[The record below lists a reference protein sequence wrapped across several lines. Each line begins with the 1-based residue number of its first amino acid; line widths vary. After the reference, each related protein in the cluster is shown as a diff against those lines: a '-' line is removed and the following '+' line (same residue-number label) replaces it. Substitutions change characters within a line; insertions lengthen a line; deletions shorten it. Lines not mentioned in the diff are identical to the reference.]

1 MRSTFRV
8 RASTCCLILVVA
20 ALAACSSAPSVSPP
34 ISIAPSAPTT
44 VATPPQAAT
53 VTATATTTAT
63 ASTEP
68 KARWALAA
76 FADLPGWGA
85 DDLRDVRVAFAE
97 NCKGLRSKPEWVNAC
112 SRFPFDA
119 PVATQRAFIE
129 SEFTPYQLTRADA
142 PDRGLITGYY
152 EPLLKGSRTKTAKF
166 NVPLYARP
174 DDLLIVDLGDVH
186 PELRGK
192 RVRGRLVDSPQGK
205 RVVPYHDRAQIEA
218 QPLLFKP
225 LVWVDEVVEAFFLQI
240 QGSGLIELADG
251 KRLRAGYADQNG
263 HPFRGIGRI
272 LADRG
277 EMKLEEVSMQGIKG
291 WISRNPDKATALL
304 NENAS
309 YVFFR
314 EIDATAAGPLG
325 SLGVPLTAERSIA
338 VDTRFIPLGALV
350 YMATTYPNALAPL
363 NRLMFAQDTG
373 GAIRGVVRADFYWGT
388 GHKAGEQAGRM
399 KQSAQ
404 MWVLWPKGTVPP
416 L

>member
-1 MRSTFRV
+1 MPVLPVTPAPATS
-8 RASTCCLILVVA
+8 A
-20 ALAACSSAPSVSPP
+20 A
-34 ISIAPSAPTT
+34 
-44 VATPPQAAT
+44 PQ
-53 VTATATTTAT
+53 
-63 ASTEP
+63 EP
-68 KARWALAA
+68 KARWTSAA
-76 FADLPGWGA
+76 FADLPGWRA

-97 NCKGLRSKPEWVNAC
+97 NCKGLKSRPEWISAC
-112 SRFPFDA
+112 SSFPFDA
-119 PVATQRAFIE
+119 PAATQRTFIE
-129 SEFTPYQLTRADA
+129 SEFVPYQLTRADA
-142 PDRGLITGYY
+142 EDRGLITGYY
-152 EPLLKGSRTKTAKF
+152 EPLLKGSRTKTTRF

-174 DDLLIVDLGDVH
+174 DDLLTVDLGDLY
-186 PELRGK
+186 PELKGK
-192 RVRGRLVDSPQGK
+192 RVRGRLIDSPQGK
-205 RVVPYHDRAQIEA
+205 RVVPYYDRAQIDA
-218 QPLLFKP
+218 QPSLFKP
-225 LVWVDEVVEAFFLQI
+225 LVWVDDVVEAFFLQI
-240 QGSGLIELADG
+240 QGSGLIELADDGAGKG

-272 LADRG
+272 LVDRG

-338 VDTRFIPLGALV
+338 VDTRFIPLGSIVFLS
-350 YMATTYPNALAPL
+350 TTYPNALIPL

-388 GHKAGEQAGRM
+388 GLKAGEQAGRM
-399 KQSAQ
+399 KQNAK